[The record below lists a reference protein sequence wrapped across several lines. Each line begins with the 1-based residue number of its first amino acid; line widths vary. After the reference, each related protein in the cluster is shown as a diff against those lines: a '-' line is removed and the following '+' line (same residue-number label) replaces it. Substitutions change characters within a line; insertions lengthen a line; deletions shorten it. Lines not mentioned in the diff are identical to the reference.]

1 MLVESL
7 FMASSFL
14 LLYTCMQITNDD
26 NDFLYGKKNEAK
38 ILDINQKM
46 EQLDINIFDLCYDL

>member
-1 MLVESL
+1 MLVETL

-14 LLYTCMQITNDD
+14 LLYTCMQITNNDD
-26 NDFLYGKKNEAK
+26 DYTLLYGKKNEEK

-46 EQLDINIFDLCYDL
+46 EQLDINIFDL

>member
-14 LLYTCMQITNDD
+14 LLYTCMQLTNNDD
-26 NDFLYGKKNEAK
+26 DYTLLYGKKNEAK

-46 EQLDINIFDLCYDL
+46 EQLDINIFDL

>member
-1 MLVESL
+1 MFVETL

-14 LLYTCMQITNDD
+14 ILYTCMQITNNDD
-26 NDFLYGKKNEAK
+26 DYTLLYGKKNDAK

-46 EQLDINIFDLCYDL
+46 EQLDINIFDP